1 MNNIPVILLAVSLIV
16 NILLA
21 VRLKLISSDLK
32 QEKTLHQ
39 GTLFE
44 KKRLREIIR
53 KIHLN

>member
-21 VRLKLISSDLK
+21 VRLKLISSDLN